1 MDRDLQ
7 PDRQAQRQALSAML
21 DGDALDAERA
31 CRAWRE
37 EAQSRDDWYVY
48 HVIGEVMRSDET
60 VSAPQHDAQFLGRLR
75 ERLVQ
80 EPVVLAPAAAASAVR
95 TTWARRAWAAPV
107 AVAAG
112 FLAVVGVV
120 VVAGVGVPQG
130 ASLDRS
136 ARAEGLLISS
146 GVASLQSVN
155 AAASAAPA
163 AAGDGVLIRDAELDR
178 DLAAH
183 KQYSSTSALAVPGGA
198 VRNAAA
204 TAPGR

>member
-7 PDRQAQRQALSAML
+7 EDRQAQRQALSAML
-21 DGDALDAERA
+21 DGDAVDADRA
-31 CRAWRE
+31 CRAWHE
-37 EAQSRDDWYVY
+37 DAQSRADWHVY
-48 HVIGEVMRSDET
+48 QLIGEVMRSDET
-60 VSAPQHDAQFLGRLR
+60 VSAPQHDAQFLARLR
-75 ERLVQ
+75 ERLAQ
-80 EPVVLAPAAAASAVR
+80 EPVVLAPSAAARATR

-120 VVAGVGVPQG
+120 VVAGVGVPESM
-130 ASLDRS
+130 SLDRS
-136 ARAEGLLISS
+136 AQAESAAVPG
-146 GVASLQSVN
+146 GVASLQTGT
-155 AAASAAPA
+155 AAASAVAVPA
-163 AAGDGVLIRDAELDR
+163 GEGVLIRNAALDR
-178 DLAAH
+178 YLAAH